1 MTLTVAPNLTAVA
14 TKVRAYLLDPVAG
27 IVPVGTPVIR
37 GPINRAAQPAVDHVV
52 FTVVARRRI
61 RTNVET
67 DVDPYPAPDP
77 GTVKIEAGM
86 MLNVQVDFYGGLSGD
101 WAAILST
108 VWRSEYAVNHLAPD
122 CAPLYADD
130 GRMVPLTT
138 GEEQYLERW
147 TVSAMLQYN
156 PVTTTLQ
163 EFASAA
169 TVVLI
174 NVDERYPPS

>member
-1 MTLTVAPNLTAVA
+1 MTLTISPTLDAVA
-14 TKVRAYLLDPVAG
+14 LKVGAYLVDPDAG

-37 GPINRAAQPAVDHVV
+37 GPINRAAQPVADHIVM
-52 FTVVARRRI
+52 TVVARRRL

-67 DVDPYPAPDP
+67 DVDPYPSPG
-77 GTVKIEAGM
+77 GTVQIEAGM
-86 MLNVQVDFYGGLSGD
+86 QVSVQMDFYGLQGAD
-101 WAAILST
+101 WAAKLST
-108 VWRSEYAVNHLAPD
+108 IWRSEYAVKALAPE

-147 TVSAMLQYN
+147 TVMAMLQYN

-163 EFASAA
+163 QFASAA
-169 TVVLI
+169 TVDLI
-174 NVDERYPPS
+174 NVDERYPP